1 MGLFDS
7 LNGINKIIDEAESL
21 YYQGKYKEALK
32 KTCINDIQTFVISKD
47 QYVRMFYLNAK
58 CFYALKEYKSAID
71 MLDIVINYPD
81 YNHNYISKAE
91 SLKKEIQEYV

>member
-1 MGLFDS
+1 MGIFDS
-7 LNGINKIIDEAESL
+7 FNGINEIIDNAESL
-21 YYQGKYKEALK
+21 YYQGKYREALE
-32 KTCINDIQTFVISKD
+32 KTSINDFQTLIISKD

-58 CFYALKEYKSAID
+58 CFYALREYESAIH

-91 SLKKEIQEYV
+91 SLKKEIQKYI

>member
-1 MGLFDS
+1 MGMFDS
-7 LNGINKIIDEAESL
+7 INGINKIIEQAESL
-21 YYQGKYKEALK
+21 YNQGKYKEALN
-32 KTCINDIQTFVISKD
+32 KTDINDLQVFVISKD

-58 CFYALKEYKSAID
+58 CFYALKEYKSAIK

-91 SLKKEIQEYV
+91 SLKKEIQKYV

>member
-1 MGLFDS
+1 MGMFDS
-7 LNGINKIIDEAESL
+7 INGINKIIEQAESL
-21 YYQGKYKEALK
+21 YNQGKYKEALNN
-32 KTCINDIQTFVISKD
+32 TDINDLQVFVISKD

-58 CFYALKEYKSAID
+58 CFYALKEYKSAIK

-91 SLKKEIQEYV
+91 SLKKEIQKYV

>member
-1 MGLFDS
+1 MGMLDFF
-7 LNGINKIIDEAESL
+7 NGIDKIIDEAESL
-21 YYQGKYKEALK
+21 YYQGRYKEALN
-32 KTCINDIQTFVISKD
+32 KTCINDIQALVTSKE

-71 MLDIVINYPD
+71 MLDIVIDYPD